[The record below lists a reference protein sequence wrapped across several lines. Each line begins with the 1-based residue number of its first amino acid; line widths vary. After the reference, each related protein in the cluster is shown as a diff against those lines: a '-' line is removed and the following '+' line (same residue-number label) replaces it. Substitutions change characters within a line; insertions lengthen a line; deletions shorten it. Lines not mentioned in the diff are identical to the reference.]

1 MNNSPA
7 ISCLHLN
14 KTYKSAR
21 KQPGFLGAIR
31 AFVKPNIAQVNA
43 ISDFNLRVN
52 QGEIVGLLG
61 PNGAGKTTL
70 IKMLAGIV
78 APTSGDAYVLGYK
91 PFERAKEFR
100 RQIALVMGQKTQLWW
115 DIPAYDSFELL
126 KSYYEV
132 PNDIFQKRLT
142 SMGEILGVTHL
153 FHTHVRKLSL
163 GERMKMELMACL
175 LHEPNLCFLDE
186 PTIGL
191 DVVAQ
196 KQIRDFFKTYQRE
209 HRTTFIL
216 TSHYM
221 ADIEA
226 LCPRI
231 VLVLGGRKRFDGS
244 IRDFEQILGKDKFV
258 SLTFK
263 EPVSQTDPIWQDL
276 GAKWDSSGLAV
287 ELQIQEQQLR
297 KKSIEILSRFPVVDY
312 ATEKLPIERVLKTL
326 LSDPH
331 LLPE

>member
-1 MNNSPA
+1 MNNPIA
-7 ISCLHLN
+7 IKSLQLH
-14 KTYKSAR
+14 KAYKSTR
-21 KQPGFLGAIR
+21 KQPGLIGALR
-31 AFVKPNIAQVNA
+31 TFVKPDITQVDA
-43 ISDFNLRVN
+43 ISDFNLQVA

-78 APTSGDAYVLGYK
+78 APTSGEVSVLGYK
-91 PFERAKEFR
+91 PFQRAKDFR
-100 RQIALVMGQKTQLWW
+100 RKIALVMGQKTQLWW
-115 DIPAYDSFELL
+115 DIPAFDSFELL

-132 PNDIFQKRLT
+132 PKDVFQKRLGF
-142 SMGEILGVTHL
+142 MGEILGVTHL

-175 LHEPNLCFLDE
+175 LHEPRLCFLDE

-209 HRTTFIL
+209 HKTTFIL

-231 VLVLGGRKRFDGS
+231 VLVLSGRKRFDGS

-258 SLTFK
+258 SLTFA
-263 EPVSQTDPIWQDL
+263 EPVLQTDPIWRDL
-276 GAKWDSSGLAV
+276 NAKWDTSGLAV
-287 ELQIQEQQLR
+287 ELRIKEECLR
-297 KKSIEILSRFPVVDY
+297 EKSIDILSRFPVVDY

-326 LSDPH
+326 LNDPH